1 MYRTYTIATLNN
13 YLSTVEYTVIIK
25 NYMNLLEFI
34 TVFLIENHLNGLISD
49 VHVFSQ

>member
-1 MYRTYTIATLNN
+1 MIAALNN
-13 YLSTVEYTVIIK
+13 YLSIVEYTIIIK

-34 TVFLIENHLNGLISD
+34 TTFLIENHLNGLILD